1 MENSNSLN
9 TGNKADGSGRKMI
22 RCNSKGRRRSS
33 SVVRANEMRW
43 YENEIRAKILEI
55 QQKKAQ
61 RCAYSVCPTST
72 NKAKQKLCEENEILS
87 KAPAHCPLYRKEADQ
102 SAHEKKKDSL
112 NICRKRKHDQQHG
125 GAYPKQQKRTR
136 ERDANNCRSRSKSC
150 DLSGAKAISQCYQ
163 PEDRQITCSSSCS
176 LQFYDYSQPQYDR
189 GESESEKGLLCCPR
203 RRAKPL
209 QKSYENIMVCK
220 PNDITHRVQHHAEN
234 ISNINF
240 FDGGNHIVEV
250 TNLNDNTDVLKGHKA
265 NISNPS
271 LSNRQDNVK
280 LASSEIDDIAQ
291 HHEEKMPSMKHDDN
305 NDTVKVNNPN
315 TITDVVERHKAKI
328 SNLSPPNQRDD
339 IIMPI
344 LKPSDLN
351 NIEIVAQARD
361 KIISKANLSNR
372 RNNHN
377 NHMDERSEKVTSRK
391 EKESTA
397 SNMELEPF
405 KKSETKNLNKKKLSQ
420 SAYQITP
427 HNRNASSVTKVEN
440 NIKRSEDTI
449 RSINNT
455 KKVRESIQDSTL
467 KLKPKWKRL
476 EESPK
481 IIDGKSI
488 QSEPKGSDLKPK
500 SSDLPYT
507 VKRTDLTLKPSD
519 LPHTFVRNE
528 LKSQASILSQT
539 FKRNEVRPKASDLPH
554 TFKRNE
560 LTLKPSDLPHT
571 FKRNELTLTP
581 SDLPHTSKRAELKPK
596 PSDLPH
602 TSKTTELKPKPSDLP
617 HTSKRAELK
626 PKPSDLPHTSKK
638 TELKPKPSDLPHTS
652 KKAELTGKPSDL
664 PHFPSKGNELTQ
676 KPSNLPH
683 TPMETMCKSEMS
695 NLMSDASKTAGL
707 LPKCFDLPHTS
718 KQTDLQKRFRD
729 QLEGKVIGSAAM
741 ERDDDDMH
749 GALCCPFNPP
759 NFFAP
764 SQPKLIITAVYI
776 KEQPLRYPGRWRAE
790 CPRSYSEYSIF
801 SEDDRSEELSPPPP
815 PPPPSA
821 TTGASE
827 HEEVNAAE
835 EERRPLKKFSF
846 KTLVST
852 SIKLKAL
859 QEKLR
864 LRCLNEESLSKR

>member
-1 MENSNSLN
+1 MENSSSLN
-9 TGNKADGSGRKMI
+9 AGNKPDGSGRKMI
-22 RCNSKGRRRSS
+22 RYNSKGRRRSS

-102 SAHEKKKDSL
+102 SIDEKKKDSF

-125 GAYPKQQKRTR
+125 GAHPKQQKRTR
-136 ERDANNCRSRSKSC
+136 ERDVNYYRSRSKSC
-150 DLSGAKAISQCYQ
+150 DLSGAEALSQCYQ

-189 GESESEKGLLCCPR
+189 GESESENGVLCYSR
-203 RRAKPL
+203 GRAKQP
-209 QKSYENIMVCK
+209 QKSYENVMVCK
-220 PNDITHRVQHHAEN
+220 LNDITDRVQHHAEN
-234 ISNINF
+234 ISNINLPNQL
-240 FDGGNHIVEV
+240 DRNNHIVEV
-250 TNLNDNTDVLKGHKA
+250 TNLNDNTDVLKGQKA

-271 LSNRQDNVK
+271 LFNREDNVK
-280 LASSEIDDIAQ
+280 FASKEIDDIVQ
-291 HHEEKMPSMKHDDN
+291 HHGEKIPSMRHDDN
-305 NDTVKVNNPN
+305 NDTVKVNNLN
-315 TITDVVERHKAKI
+315 NITDVVERHKAKI

-339 IIMPI
+339 IKPI

-351 NIEIVAQARD
+351 NIENVAQVRE
-361 KIISKANLSNR
+361 KIISNVKLPNR
-372 RNNHN
+372 HDNHN
-377 NHMDERSEKVTSRK
+377 NHIDERSEEVTSRK
-391 EKESTA
+391 QKGSSV
-397 SNMELEPF
+397 SNIELESF
-405 KKSETKNLNKKKLSQ
+405 EKFETKNMNKKKLSQ

-427 HNRNASSVTKVEN
+427 PNRNARSVAKVEN
-440 NIKRSEDTI
+440 NIKRSGDSI

-455 KKVRESIQDSTL
+455 KRVRESIRDSTL

-481 IIDGKSI
+481 IIDGKRF
-488 QSEPKGSDLKPK
+488 QPEPKGSDLKPK

-528 LKSQASILSQT
+528 LKSKASNLSQT
-539 FKRNEVRPKASDLPH
+539 LKRNEVRPKASDLPH

-560 LTLKPSDLPHT
+560 LTIKPSDLPHT
-571 FKRNELTLTP
+571 SR
-581 SDLPHTSKRAELKPK
+581 RAELKPK

-602 TSKTTELKPKPSDLP
+602 TSIKT
-617 HTSKRAELK
+617 ELK

-652 KKAELTGKPSDL
+652 KKTVLKLKPSDL
-664 PHFPSKGNELTQ
+664 PHTSKKAELKAKPSDLPHSPSKGNGLTQ
-676 KPSNLPH
+676 KPSDLPH
-683 TPMETMCKSEMS
+683 TPMQAMCKREMS
-695 NLMSDASKTAGL
+695 DLMSDTTKTAGL
-707 LPKCFDLPHTS
+707 LPTCFDLPHSS
-718 KQTDLQKRFRD
+718 KETDLQKRFRD

-741 ERDDDDMH
+741 ERNDDDMH
-749 GALCCPFNPP
+749 RALCCPFNPP

-764 SQPKLIITAVYI
+764 SQPKLVITAVYI
-776 KEQPLRYPGRWRAE
+776 KEQPLRYPGPWRAE
-790 CPRSYSEYSIF
+790 CPRSYSDDSIL
-801 SEDDRSEELSPPPP
+801 SKEDRSEKLSPPPP
-815 PPPPSA
+815 PPSA
-821 TTGASE
+821 ATCASE
-827 HEEVNAAE
+827 HEELNAAE

-859 QEKLR
+859 QEKLQR
-864 LRCLNEESLSKR
+864 RCLNEESFSKR